1 MSNNQ
6 RMMSFE
12 EFRASKSTSEVL
24 RQQDEHFRDPAA
36 AEALLQPG
44 ALPLKGW
51 PEWPELAKVTA

>member
-12 EFRASKSTSEVL
+12 EFRVSEPTAEVL
-24 RQQDEHFRDPAA
+24 RQQEEHFREPAA

-44 ALPLKGW
+44 ALPVQGW
-51 PEWPELAKVTA
+51 PEWPELVKVTA